1 MKNNNF
7 KIFSENKYNLKPIEN
22 LYDSVFGKNRN
33 ERTVYKLRT
42 GKKIVDLCFVIKK
55 SDIDI
60 FACIRYWLIKIG
72 FEKGLLLCPLAV
84 RNDMQRHGLGSL
96 LINHSLKI
104 AKEKKFKF
112 CFVSGESDYYPK
124 FGFKRINQN
133 NLILPGVI
141 DPERL
146 HIIYLAEGIKN
157 KMGVKPWNVNPSN

>member
-1 MKNNNF
+1 M
-7 KIFSENKYNLKPIEN
+7 
-22 LYDSVFGKNRN
+22 
-33 ERTVYKLRT
+33 YKLRT

-124 FGFKRINQN
+124 FGFKRIN
-133 NLILPGVI
+133 ILNIP
-141 DPERL
+141 
-146 HIIYLAEGIKN
+146 
-157 KMGVKPWNVNPSN
+157 